1 MWKLSARFRNRATPL
16 SAVLCGGFSGL
27 LCSLFSVATPSLILY
42 YSANM
47 EEKDDYMVPLQATIG
62 IQGLICIL
70 GRMGLGQWPEG
81 SWSLVAV
88 ATLERLNGWNSE
100 DYAAALGQQWGL
112 GENDMILVLVENGDW
127 QVYMGDYVGAMM
139 QDYQQQKLRQAI
151 DGPYYD
157 GDFDGAVTAFFRQ
170 ADVFYAQLD
179 PSHKNSGWY
188 GSDEGWYAPNQH
200 GKEPGGGIAG
210 VVVFLL
216 LLFVVWVLLDR
227 VRYTRYR
234 RRYVRPGIGIVAPIY
249 YPIFWGRSLYR
260 PVRPVAPPPPP
271 PMGGAYRPGYSR
283 PAQSRPVQ
291 SSRGVG
297 GGFNGG
303 GFSGGRRS
311 SGGFKSSGG
320 RSSRGGFGGGGF
332 RGGRR

>member
-1 MWKLSARFRNRATPL
+1 MKLSTNRVVGII
-16 SAVLCGGFSGL
+16 AVVLAI
-27 LCSLFSVATPSLILY
+27 VA
-42 YSANM
+42 A
-47 EEKDDYMVPLQATIG
+47 VA
-62 IQGLICIL
+62 
-70 GRMGLGQWPEG
+70 LGQMRKDHFLSKSPTELLEVEYRQWICDEAKLLDDATVKTVEQYNAA
-81 SWSLVAV
+81 WDEKYYAVVAV
-88 ATLERLNGWNSE
+88 ASVERMLGWDE
-100 DYAAALGQQWGL
+100 TDYAAALGQKWGL
-112 GENDMILVLVENGDW
+112 GENDMILVLVEDGDW

-151 DGPYYD
+151 DEPYYD

-179 PSHKNSGWY
+179 PSHKSSGWY
-188 GSDEGWYAPNQH
+188 GSDEGWYAPEQH
-200 GKEPGGGIAG
+200 GKEPGGGIVG
-210 VVVFLL
+210 VIFLIL
-216 LLFVVWVLLDR
+216 MIFVVWVLLDR

-234 RRYVRPGIGIVAPIY
+234 RRYILPGIVAPVGY

-260 PVRPVAPPPPP
+260 PARPRPVAPPPP
-271 PMGGAYRPGYSR
+271 MGGGY
-283 PAQSRPVQ
+283 QSRPTQ
-291 SSRGVG
+291 SRPMNNRPT

-311 SGGFKSSGG
+311 GSSVRRSNGGG

>member
-1 MWKLSARFRNRATPL
+1 MKLSTNRVVGII
-16 SAVLCGGFSGL
+16 AVVLAI
-27 LCSLFSVATPSLILY
+27 VA
-42 YSANM
+42 A
-47 EEKDDYMVPLQATIG
+47 VV
-62 IQGLICIL
+62 
-70 GRMGLGQWPEG
+70 LGQMRKEHFLSKSPTELLEVEYRQWICDEAKLLDDATVKTVEQYNAA
-81 SWSLVAV
+81 WDEKYYAVVAV
-88 ATLERLNGWNSE
+88 ASVERMLGWDE
-100 DYAAALGQQWGL
+100 TDYAAALGQKWGL
-112 GENDMILVLVENGDW
+112 GENDMILVLVEDGDW

-151 DGPYYD
+151 DEPYYD

-179 PSHKNSGWY
+179 PSHKSSGWY
-188 GSDEGWYAPNQH
+188 GSDEGWYAPEQH
-200 GKEPGGGIAG
+200 GKEPGGGIVG
-210 VVVFLL
+210 VIFLIL
-216 LLFVVWVLLDR
+216 MIFVVWVLLDR

-234 RRYVRPGIGIVAPIY
+234 RRYILPGIVAPVGY

-260 PVRPVAPPPPP
+260 PARPRPVAPPPP
-271 PMGGAYRPGYSR
+271 MGGGYQPRPN
-283 PAQSRPVQ
+283 QSRPMNN
-291 SSRGVG
+291 RPT

-311 SGGFKSSGG
+311 GSSVRRSNGGG

>member
-1 MWKLSARFRNRATPL
+1 MKLSTNRVVGVI
-16 SAVLCGGFSGL
+16 AVVLAI
-27 LCSLFSVATPSLILY
+27 VA
-42 YSANM
+42 A
-47 EEKDDYMVPLQATIG
+47 VA
-62 IQGLICIL
+62 
-70 GRMGLGQWPEG
+70 LGQVRKEHFLSKEPTDLLNVEYRQWICDEADLLDKATEQTLEQYNTA
-81 SWSLVAV
+81 WDEKHYAVVAV

-179 PSHKNSGWY
+179 PSHKSSGWY
-188 GSDEGWYAPNQH
+188 GSDEGWYAPEQH

-291 SSRGVG
+291 SSRPVG

-311 SGGFKSSGG
+311 SGGFKSGGG